1 MKNDERQIC
10 LYNEKKITRWLE
22 DMNFN
27 YLVLKLISYHS
38 KIKFI
43 SLRRL
48 VISFKYILYI
58 RNL

>member
-10 LYNEKKITRWLE
+10 LDNEKKITRWLE